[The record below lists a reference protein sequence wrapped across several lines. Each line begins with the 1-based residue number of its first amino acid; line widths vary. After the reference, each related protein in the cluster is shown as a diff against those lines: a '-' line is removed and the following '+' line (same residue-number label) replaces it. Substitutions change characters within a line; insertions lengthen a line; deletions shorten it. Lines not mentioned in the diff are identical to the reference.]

1 MIYRC
6 YHRTSFDEHWL
17 GLRCRVQFFAPHLW
31 RFGLWRLHRDRYGL
45 TLAFPTLS
53 IHVAK

>member
-17 GLRCRVQFFAPHLW
+17 GLRCRVQFFAPYLW

-45 TLAFPTLS
+45 TLAFPTMS
-53 IHVAK
+53 IHFAK